1 MMTTANV
8 PHDDELD
15 VPHFEIP
22 VFDHVEFAN
31 TKFDMSTRFNENNLK
46 KNQTSSVFD
55 KQNLVA
61 AAINNDSFR

>member
-46 KNQTSSVFD
+46 KIKLALFLISRTW
-55 KQNLVA
+55 
-61 AAINNDSFR
+61 